1 MAASEELR
9 RFVKDG
15 LTQGVAR
22 DRLEEVLCRA
32 GWALGDVRGAIS
44 SYAEVEFPIPVPR
57 PQANLSARDAFMYLL
72 LFSTLFVSGFNLG
85 AVLFELVNQAFP
97 DPAVPAS
104 AIEAARE
111 SMRWSLATLLVAFP
125 VFLGVSRWVSRELA
139 ADASKRASKI
149 RRWLTYMTLFV
160 ASAVL
165 IGDVTGMVFRVLGG
179 ELTTRFV
186 LKVLT
191 VAGIAGTAFWYYLS
205 DLRADER
212 EGHA

>member
-15 LTQGVAR
+15 LTRGVAR
-22 DRLEEVLCRA
+22 DQIEEVLCRA
-32 GWALGDVRGAIS
+32 GWAVGDVRGAIA

-57 PQANLSARDAFMYLL
+57 PQANLSARDAFTYLL
-72 LFSTLFVSGFNLG
+72 LFSTLFVSAFSLGGLFFNLID
-85 AVLFELVNQAFP
+85 QAFP
-97 DPAVPAS
+97 DS
-104 AIEAARE
+104 AAPQVALEAARE
-111 SMRWSLATLLVAFP
+111 SMRWSVASLLVAFP
-125 VFLGVSRWVSRELA
+125 VFLGMSRWVAGDLA
-139 ADASKRASKI
+139 ADATRRASKI

-165 IGDVTGMVFRVLGG
+165 VGDVTGLVFNVLGG
-179 ELTTRFV
+179 ELTARFG

-212 EGHA
+212 EGRA